1 MRLTWRHWV
10 GVGAVSLVAGVTL
23 AFTMLKPSMP
33 ASTSGNGTESRLT
46 GLPAIIATGPK
57 PPEVCPPV
65 QSHDLVPS
73 IELDDLQGLSADWR
87 FLIDENTDA
96 VRTKGDRKAG
106 EALWAAKYL
115 VLFAAPTDAKRLP
128 TPESDGAFVG
138 SMVLID
144 LAAGAMICQRPL
156 SVHAAS
162 ATFRE
167 LFRREAL
174 VVSQELGVRVGLSR
188 CH

>member
-1 MRLTWRHWV
+1 MRLTWQHWV
-10 GVGAVSLVAGVTL
+10 GVGAVSLAAGVTL
-23 AFTMLKPSMP
+23 ALTVLTPSRP
-33 ASTSGNGTESRLT
+33 APTSGTSAESRLT
-46 GLPAIIATGPK
+46 GLSSIIAAGPV

-73 IELDDLQGLSADWR
+73 IELDDLQGLSADWH

-96 VRTKGDRKAG
+96 VRTTGDRKAN
-106 EALWAAKYL
+106 EALSAAKYL
-115 VLFAAPTDAKRLP
+115 VLFAAPTGAKRLP

-138 SMVLID
+138 SMVLVD

-156 SVHAAS
+156 SVHSPS

-167 LFRREAL
+167 VFRREAL
-174 VVSQELGVRVGLSR
+174 VVSQQLGVRVGLAR